1 MTTPSLSRPAVRGGV
16 VAQGVQGWTF
26 WLRGFLAL
34 IGAVRLVSAPIPEPG
49 WVQLGRVTD
58 LRSGTPVRV
67 SGGVLVWTMEPVSGG
82 PGVVVTTPVGPRD
95 ASTDY
100 VMEVPFETRAV
111 SGGGSTPGRLE
122 LLAAGA
128 TYRRTQVTWNGVP
141 ATLVA
146 AGLGVTG
153 FGPADRGRVDRV
165 DLVITAGLAADVD
178 ADGLPDA
185 WEFQVFG
192 DLSRT
197 GTADLDGDGVAD
209 AAEFAAGTDP
219 ASASSVRRQVAEG
232 TLLQWNVAG
241 TNAPT
246 GRQVRWLSGPAGSG
260 VTNNLF
266 AWTPTEAQGPST
278 NEVRVSVTDGAL
290 TTTNGFVVVVTEVNA
305 APVFVGLTNAV
316 VPELT
321 GYVQTISATD
331 GDLPAQVLTL
341 ALVSGPAGAV
351 LTNGVFAWTPTEA
364 QGPSTNEVRISVT
377 DGESTTTGTFT
388 VVVRDATPPPM
399 PEFSGLPVVESGN
412 LRFAIRGSGRVRV
425 ETSVD
430 LEVWSLVEVLN
441 VETGVVRE
449 WEQRVG
455 TESFRAYRLVRE

>member
-1 MTTPSLSRPAVRGGV
+1 M
-16 VAQGVQGWTF
+16 F
-26 WLRGFLAL
+26 WLRGLLAL

-67 SGGVLVWTMEPVSGG
+67 SGGVLVWTVEPVSGG
-82 PGVVVTTPVGPRD
+82 PGVVVTTPVGARD
-95 ASTDY
+95 ATTDY

-128 TYRRTQVTWNGVP
+128 NYRRTQVTWNGVP

-146 AGLGVTG
+146 GGSGVTG

-192 DLSRT
+192 DLSRSGT
-197 GTADLDGDGVAD
+197 GDLDGDGVAD

-232 TLLQWNVAG
+232 TLLQWNLAG
-241 TNAPT
+241 TNAPV

-278 NEVRVSVTDGAL
+278 NEVRVAVTDGAL

-316 VPELT
+316 VPELV
-321 GYVQTISATD
+321 GYTQTISVTD
-331 GDLPAQVLTL
+331 GDVPAQSLTL

-388 VVVRDATPPPM
+388 VVVQESTPPSV
-399 PEFSGLPVVESGN
+399 PEFNGLPVFESGN